1 MTNRHRQQT
10 INYNERVKT
19 VTYFK
24 HERICWAAEIKAL
37 CANKSSVDEQI
48 LDKDVQ
54 ESPKPRTPTPIQT
67 SYFRSSLPDLIA
79 GSTGLRRKKV
89 EPIKSGF
96 MIESKRPKVF
106 KAAKELGRSLGKE
119 VGPVA
124 SRSRGYGFKSSW
136 LSNVSP

>member
-1 MTNRHRQQT
+1 M
-10 INYNERVKT
+10 
-19 VTYFK
+19 
-24 HERICWAAEIKAL
+24 
-37 CANKSSVDEQI
+37 DEQI

-106 KAAKELGRSLGKE
+106 KAAKELGRGLSKE
-119 VGPVA
+119 VEQSPQDQKVMGSNPAGCRMYLLNSYYKLDNWHCVEA
-124 SRSRGYGFKSSW
+124 SKQCIFKIK
-136 LSNVSP
+136 

>member
-1 MTNRHRQQT
+1 MNR
-10 INYNERVKT
+10 YKT
-19 VTYFK
+19 VTHFK
-24 HERICWAAEIKAL
+24 YKRKCKTAKIKAQI
-37 CANKSSVDEQI
+37 ANKSKVDEQI
-48 LDKDVQ
+48 LAEVVQ
-54 ESPKPRTPTPIQT
+54 ESHKPRTPTRMQS
-67 SYFRSSLPDLIA
+67 SYFRPSLPELIA

>member
-1 MTNRHRQQT
+1 M
-10 INYNERVKT
+10 
-19 VTYFK
+19 
-24 HERICWAAEIKAL
+24 
-37 CANKSSVDEQI
+37 DEQI

-106 KAAKELGRSLGKE
+106 KAAKELGRGLGTEVENQLRIKRLWVQIQLAVEYFVLILITSLTIWHCFEASGLCI
-119 VGPVA
+119 PS
-124 SRSRGYGFKSSW
+124 SRSTKEHH
-136 LSNVSP
+136 